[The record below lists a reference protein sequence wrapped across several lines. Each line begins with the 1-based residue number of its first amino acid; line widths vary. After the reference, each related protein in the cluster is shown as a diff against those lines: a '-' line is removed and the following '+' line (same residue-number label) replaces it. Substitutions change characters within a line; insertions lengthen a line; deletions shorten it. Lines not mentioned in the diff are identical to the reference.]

1 MIQKILKDK
10 LLETKLMMSHSRR
23 NEIRKHLNYYSGVST
38 EQYISNYFSG
48 DAFSEIPPSMT
59 NFTRK
64 FINKISRIYSLGAKR
79 NLGNLTGRYEELTP
93 TKDVRMKHSE
103 RMTRLLGTVANRI
116 HWRDGFFDYRPIYYF
131 EAYFDENPFVPS
143 AVVYPL
149 LNSTADLSNTEN
161 LQWEY
166 WDSEKYGI
174 MNEDGKMIEEID
186 NPYGILPFVFTHRED
201 QLDSFFVEGA
211 SDVVNCNEQVNIAL
225 TEMNL
230 GRRFN
235 MLGQPWVTGL
245 RADQSMLRAGSNT
258 ILDMGEDGAYNIT
271 SPSGN
276 IEEAINNI
284 KFQIELVASNNHLWI
299 QWAESGG
306 EVPSG
311 ISLMIKDMERKE
323 DYYDDIALWRLYEQ
337 DFYNVERTI
346 AEYNGISLPEEFGVD
361 FEEVDYPKT
370 VQDQILKDEFDIQ
383 NNLITRAKIMVREN
397 KDLTEKQAQ
406 KLIDENRR
414 VNEQEN
420 SQSIFTQF
428 RQGTGQNQ

>member
-1 MIQKILKDK
+1 
-10 LLETKLMMSHSRR
+10 
-23 NEIRKHLNYYSGVST
+23 
-38 EQYISNYFSG
+38 
-48 DAFSEIPPSMT
+48 
-59 NFTRK
+59 
-64 FINKISRIYSLGAKR
+64 
-79 NLGNLTGRYEELTP
+79 
-93 TKDVRMKHSE
+93 
-103 RMTRLLGTVANRI
+103 
-116 HWRDGFFDYRPIYYF
+116 
-131 EAYFDENPFVPS
+131 
-143 AVVYPL
+143 
-149 LNSTADLSNTEN
+149 
-161 LQWEY
+161 
-166 WDSEKYGI
+166 
-174 MNEDGKMIEEID
+174 
-186 NPYGILPFVFTHRED
+186 
-201 QLDSFFVEGA
+201 
-211 SDVVNCNEQVNIAL
+211 
-225 TEMNL
+225 
-230 GRRFN
+230 
-235 MLGQPWVTGL
+235 
-245 RADQSMLRAGSNT
+245 MLRAGSNT

-276 IEEAINNI
+276 IQEAIDNI

-337 DFYNVERTI
+337 DFYNVERRI

-361 FEEVDYPKT
+361 FEEVEYPKT

-383 NNLITRAKIMVREN
+383 NNLTTRAKIMVREN

-428 RQGTGQNQ
+428 RQGAGQNQ